1 MRLVDSHCHLN
12 ADRFADDVDD
22 VLTAARTAGLE
33 RILVPGWNVASCAR
47 ALDLVDRHPWLDA
60 AVGVH
65 PHDAAKVDDAGWTR
79 IVAWGDRPEVVAIG
93 ETGLD
98 FDRVFSPIPDQLM
111 SLRRNLEL
119 AAMTLESQ
127 GKPEDAAFYRG
138 IARKLAEAHGR
149 GSKGG
154 DE

>member
-33 RILVPGWNVASCAR
+33 RILVPGWNVASCER

-65 PHDAAKVDDAGWTR
+65 PHDAAA
-79 IVAWGDRPEVVAIG
+79 
-93 ETGLD
+93 
-98 FDRVFSPIPDQLM
+98 
-111 SLRRNLEL
+111 
-119 AAMTLESQ
+119 
-127 GKPEDAAFYRG
+127 RG
-138 IARKLAEAHGR
+138 IRLPFASPG
-149 GSKGG
+149 GSGNCPSG
-154 DE
+154 WRA